1 MNAGLTTRRFLLE
14 NEMAR
19 PKKEDGDE
27 KPVEVRILSDLWR
40 DGKLIRCNTVYECD
54 AETAQELVKAGI
66 ADDNPEAVKAAR
78 AG

>member
-27 KPVEVRILSDLWR
+27 KPVEVRILCDHWR
-40 DGKLIRCNTVYECD
+40 EGVLLQCNTVFECD
-54 AETAQELVKAGI
+54 AQTAKELVRDGL
-66 ADDNPEAVKAAR
+66 ADDNADAVKAAR
-78 AG
+78 A